1 MTKKPGLRVTG
12 GTVRGRVLAL
22 VPGPGTRP
30 TSSILREAIFA
41 SLAGVDG
48 LTVLDLCS
56 GSGLLAIEAL
66 SRGAAAATCVD
77 SAGPAIRTIHANLS
91 DAGFADLA
99 EVLRRRAD
107 LFLKKTDTRYD
118 LLLADPPYAD
128 AALAAAIGYDGL
140 TAAFA
145 RKIGAGVLVRGLRA
159 LSDFEYEFALAAMN
173 RDIDPRL
180 ETVCLVT
187 SSDHTFISS
196 SIIREIAAHGQPV
209 DKWVPPNV
217 ARELHAK
224 LYGVQQGSSQRE

>member
-128 AALAAAIGYDGL
+128 AALAAAIVTLAPAALGPEGRLVLEHPSRSDPPEAPPGL
-140 TAAFA
+140 ELDRTRSHGDSAFTTYA
-145 RKIGAGVLVRGLRA
+145 LVG
-159 LSDFEYEFALAAMN
+159 
-173 RDIDPRL
+173 DP
-180 ETVCLVT
+180 
-187 SSDHTFISS
+187 SP
-196 SIIREIAAHGQPV
+196 PV
-209 DKWVPPNV
+209 
-217 ARELHAK
+217 
-224 LYGVQQGSSQRE
+224 

>member
-1 MTKKPGLRVTG
+1 MFEEVVVGVHRSPGNRVMFSADE
-12 GTVRGRVLAL
+12 RLAMM
-22 VPGPGTRP
+22 
-30 TSSILREAIFA
+30 
-41 SLAGVDG
+41 
-48 LTVLDLCS
+48 
-56 GSGLLAIEAL
+56 
-66 SRGAAAATCVD
+66 
-77 SAGPAIRTIHANLS
+77 
-91 DAGFADLA
+91 
-99 EVLRRRAD
+99 
-107 LFLKKTDTRYD
+107 
-118 LLLADPPYAD
+118 AD
-128 AALAAAIGYDGL
+128 ATEGIARVAAIGYDGL

-224 LYGVQQGSSQRE
+224 LYSVQQGSSQRE

>member
-1 MTKKPGLRVTG
+1 MFEEVVVGVHQSPGKRVMFSADE
-12 GTVRGRVLAL
+12 RLAMM
-22 VPGPGTRP
+22 
-30 TSSILREAIFA
+30 
-41 SLAGVDG
+41 
-48 LTVLDLCS
+48 
-56 GSGLLAIEAL
+56 
-66 SRGAAAATCVD
+66 
-77 SAGPAIRTIHANLS
+77 
-91 DAGFADLA
+91 
-99 EVLRRRAD
+99 
-107 LFLKKTDTRYD
+107 
-118 LLLADPPYAD
+118 AD
-128 AALAAAIGYDGL
+128 ATEGIARVAAIGYDGL

-224 LYGVQQGSSQRE
+224 LDSVQQGSSQRE

>member
-1 MTKKPGLRVTG
+1 MFEEVVVGVHQSPGKRVMFSADE
-12 GTVRGRVLAL
+12 RLAMM
-22 VPGPGTRP
+22 
-30 TSSILREAIFA
+30 
-41 SLAGVDG
+41 
-48 LTVLDLCS
+48 
-56 GSGLLAIEAL
+56 
-66 SRGAAAATCVD
+66 
-77 SAGPAIRTIHANLS
+77 
-91 DAGFADLA
+91 
-99 EVLRRRAD
+99 
-107 LFLKKTDTRYD
+107 
-118 LLLADPPYAD
+118 AD
-128 AALAAAIGYDGL
+128 ATEGIARVAAIGYDGL

-196 SIIREIAAHGQPV
+196 NIIREIAAHGQPV

-224 LYGVQQGSSQRE
+224 LDSVQQGSSQRE